1 MGGGIRSTLFGS
13 ESFYFVSSDVM
24 ESALKDPV
32 ERNSFACWTGS
43 NHLLDLLYRIQR
55 LKIP

>member
-1 MGGGIRSTLFGS
+1 MGGGIRSTVFG

-32 ERNSFACWTGS
+32 ERNCFAC
-43 NHLLDLLYRIQR
+43 
-55 LKIP
+55 

>member
-1 MGGGIRSTLFGS
+1 MGGGIRSTVFGS

-43 NHLLDLLYRIQR
+43 NHLQR